1 MTALQGPPV
10 VQGRAIPGWIASVT
24 LHLLL
29 LVVCAA
35 GLQSCRETAGEDGAG
50 EFRDVGLVI
59 KSETIAS
66 ISAEAAEAAEA
77 AADTST
83 MPDPATAP
91 VAETRDNPA
100 VDQLLNLPEST
111 GPQILGPGARSPA
124 SPLADPSKLLPGTAV
139 SGAHPLAE
147 LKPGETRFLG
157 IRDRGTRFVY
167 VLDRSGSM
175 DREHALEVAK
185 AELVTSLQHLDETQ
199 QFQVIFY
206 NVQHRLLTLGG
217 RDTLHRATDINKT
230 LARQQIAR
238 VTPDGGTFHYPAL
251 AKALSLEP
259 EVIYFLTDADSN
271 SAIQPA
277 DMERLARRNRGR
289 TRIHTIKFGLGA
301 ELTTNHYV
309 KKLALQNGGRYRYRD
324 IKTFS
329 AVPRPR

>member
-1 MTALQGPPV
+1 MTTVQGPRV
-10 VQGRAIPGWIASVT
+10 IQGRAIPGWIASVA

-29 LVVCAA
+29 LVACAM

-50 EFRDVGLVI
+50 EFREVGLVV
-59 KSETIAS
+59 KSAS
-66 ISAEAAEAAEA
+66 I
-77 AADTST
+77 TSPQAT
-83 MPDPATAP
+83 PATDSSTIPNKAP
-91 VAETRDNPA
+91 EPVSESRDSKT
-100 VDQLLNLPEST
+100 VTELLSLPDSV

-124 SPLADPSKLLPGTAV
+124 SPLADPSRLLPDGTLT
-139 SGAHPLAE
+139 GAQPLAG
-147 LKPGETRFLG
+147 LQKGETRFLG
-157 IRDRGTRFVY
+157 IRDKGTRFVY

-217 RDTLHRATDINKT
+217 RTTLHRATDINKT

-251 AKALSLEP
+251 KKALSFEP

-271 SAIQPA
+271 AAIHPG
-277 DMERLARRNRGR
+277 DMERLARSNRGR
-289 TRIHTIKFGLGA
+289 TRIHAIKFGLGA
-301 ELTTNHYV
+301 ELITNHYV

-329 AVPRPR
+329 TLPRPR

>member
-1 MTALQGPPV
+1 MSTVSGPRV
-10 VQGRAIPGWIASVT
+10 VQGRAIPGWIASVL

-29 LVVCAA
+29 LAACAF
-35 GLQSCRETAGEDGAG
+35 GLQSCRETSGEDGAG
-50 EFRDVGLVI
+50 EFRDVGLVV
-59 KSETIAS
+59 KTERLTSNPSEPTS
-66 ISAEAAEAAEA
+66 KPQAAPEQA
-77 AADTST
+77 T
-83 MPDPATAP
+83 PAKP
-91 VAETRDNPA
+91 EAETRDSPT
-100 VDQLLNLPEST
+100 VESLLNLPESAA
-111 GPQILGPGARSPA
+111 PQILGPGARSPR
-124 SPLADPSKLLPGTAV
+124 SPLADPSRLLPGAALT
-139 SGAHPLAE
+139 GAPPLAG
-147 LKPGETRFLG
+147 LKQGETQFLG

-206 NVQHRLLTLGG
+206 NVQNRLLTLGG
-217 RDTLHRATDINKT
+217 RNTLHFATDINKT
-230 LARQQIAR
+230 LARQQIAQ

-259 EVIYFLTDADSN
+259 EVIYFLTDADQN
-271 SAIQPA
+271 SAIHPG
-277 DMERLARRNRGR
+277 DMERLVRRNRGR
-289 TRIHTIKFGLGA
+289 TRIHAIKFGLGA

-329 AVPRPR
+329 APTQPR

>member
-1 MTALQGPPV
+1 MTNVPGSRV
-10 VQGRAIPGWIASVT
+10 VQGQALPGWIASIAI
-24 LHLLL
+24 HLLFL
-29 LVVCAA
+29 SACAI
-35 GLQSCRETAGEDGAG
+35 GLQSCQETAGEDGAG
-50 EFRDVGLVI
+50 EFRDVGLIV
-59 KSETIAS
+59 KSDTTNSSQAENTITPS
-66 ISAEAAEAAEA
+66 TKPSQDNPPAAEAKNH
-77 AADTST
+77 TSPT
-83 MPDPATAP
+83 
-91 VAETRDNPA
+91 
-100 VDQLLNLPEST
+100 VDALLNLPEAVP
-111 GPQILGPGARSPA
+111 PQILGPGARTPS
-124 SPLADPSKLLPGTAV
+124 SPLADPSQLLPGGAV
-139 SGAHPLAE
+139 NRIQPLAG
-147 LKPGETRFLG
+147 LKKGETQFLG
-157 IRDRGTRFVY
+157 IRDKGTRFVY

-175 DREHALEVAK
+175 DQEHALEVAK

-251 AKALSLEP
+251 AKALSFEP
-259 EVIYFLTDADSN
+259 EVIYFLTDADAN
-271 SAIQPA
+271 SAIHPG

-329 AVPRPR
+329 SLPRLR

>member
-1 MTALQGPPV
+1 MTNVPGSRVIQGQAL
-10 VQGRAIPGWIASVT
+10 PGWIASIAI
-24 LHLLL
+24 HLLFL
-29 LVVCAA
+29 SACAI
-35 GLQSCRETAGEDGAG
+35 GLQSCQETTGEDGAG
-50 EFRDVGLVI
+50 EFRDVGLIV
-59 KSETIAS
+59 KSDTTNSSKAENTTTPS
-66 ISAEAAEAAEA
+66 TTPSQDNPRTAEAK
-77 AADTST
+77 DRTS
-83 MPDPATAP
+83 
-91 VAETRDNPA
+91 PA
-100 VDQLLNLPEST
+100 VDALLNLPEAVP
-111 GPQILGPGARSPA
+111 PQILGPGARTPS
-124 SPLADPSKLLPGTAV
+124 SPLADPSQLLPGGAV
-139 SGAHPLAE
+139 NRIQPLAG
-147 LKPGETRFLG
+147 LKKGETQFLG
-157 IRDRGTRFVY
+157 IRDKGTRFVY

-175 DREHALEVAK
+175 DQEHALEVAK

-251 AKALSLEP
+251 TKALSFEP
-259 EVIYFLTDADSN
+259 EVIYFLTDADAN
-271 SAIQPA
+271 SAIHPG

-329 AVPRPR
+329 SLPRLR